1 MADGHS
7 SFEEPLA
14 LSLEPD
20 LKVFQS
26 PIPLQLNQ
34 DAQESTSS
42 DEETRSDL
50 ESLHIARQTRNYLR
64 KHLESLGPKVFKEI
78 MESCDEDWL
87 DKLINQE
94 EVVDLDDAIRQQLNS
109 LEQLPLE
116 KIDVI
121 AGVN

>member
-1 MADGHS
+1 
-7 SFEEPLA
+7 
-14 LSLEPD
+14 
-20 LKVFQS
+20 
-26 PIPLQLNQ
+26 
-34 DAQESTSS
+34 
-42 DEETRSDL
+42 
-50 ESLHIARQTRNYLR
+50 
-64 KHLESLGPKVFKEI
+64 